1 MEDVNFEY
9 AWTRVCDNIKSRD
22 GVNSAQ
28 IDAFFSRL
36 KPQAWSKG
44 YLLLTADNE
53 FIKTQI
59 ERRFL
64 PLIEQSLEEMDGV
77 AYLVEIEVDET
88 QTDPRVS
95 TNSNNMR
102 AQSPSMPTN
111 TSGASSI
118 PTPGM
123 DQTAPSTTDPSVTPT
138 ASQNTM
144 AQTVPTRSE
153 ATVQPHQTPWITMA
167 QQAPQQIPQSQ
178 QPTAQ
183 QQMPQ
188 TTPPTPQQRPAQQQ
202 MPQPMQPGPF
212 SEQQP
217 TSGSEY
223 DPTYT
228 RPYRPGDYYRPET
241 YVPQTAT
248 RPPQPAMGYPPHD
261 EMVTVHR
268 NIEKANSSY
277 AFDDMYA
284 SPTKGM
290 DTLMSSLTFETFVIG
305 ESNKLAYSMAVN
317 VAEEPGKPT
326 LNPLFIY
333 GKSGL
338 GKTHLL
344 RAIQNY
350 IVDTRP
356 ELNVIY
362 VDANELINDYAW
374 SAIDHDRNKKSFM
387 AFQNR
392 YYAADVLLI
401 DDVQYLQ
408 GKTETVNIV
417 FQFFN
422 TLVDQ
427 GKQIVLSA
435 DRAPKTIDIDERYK
449 SRFNQGGTFD
459 IKPPEVETKLAIIK
473 NFIDEYKSTDTS
485 SDINI
490 PEDVQMYVAEISS
503 SNVRELK
510 SAVIK
515 LIANIKYSQSN
526 TITLDETKDL
536 LKDHFISSLNNR
548 LTTET
553 IQKVVEQYYKV
564 SHADLV
570 SNKRSRNIVY
580 ARQIAIYLCRT
591 LLDIPYGTIG
601 SKFNRD
607 HSTVMH
613 SCNQVESKM
622 QKERELQ
629 DELEMLTKLIK
640 EQ

>member
-1 MEDVNFEY
+1 MEDINFEH
-9 AWTRVCDNIKSRD
+9 AWTRVCDNIKSHD
-22 GVNSAQ
+22 GVNGAQ

-59 ERRFL
+59 EKRFL
-64 PLIEQSLEEMDGV
+64 PLIEQSLEEIDEV
-77 AYLVEIEVDET
+77 SYLVEIEVDET
-88 QTDPRVS
+88 QTENHAPTIAADDAAQSMSQQTPEPGFPFTATRPDQGPLTQAVQPPAMQPPSTSQGQPTPVQTPTMSEHQESAGVAARAEYPLGQDYQTQPGRVAQSKYQNEQGYQPLS
-95 TNSNNMR
+95 TNQVN
-102 AQSPSMPTN
+102 
-111 TSGASSI
+111 
-118 PTPGM
+118 PGY
-123 DQTAPSTTDPSVTPT
+123 Q
-138 ASQNTM
+138 
-144 AQTVPTRSE
+144 
-153 ATVQPHQTPWITMA
+153 VQPE
-167 QQAPQQIPQSQ
+167 
-178 QPTAQ
+178 
-183 QQMPQ
+183 
-188 TTPPTPQQRPAQQQ
+188 RPAQ
-202 MPQPMQPGPF
+202 PSYP
-212 SEQQP
+212 
-217 TSGSEY
+217 
-223 DPTYT
+223 PTYT
-228 RPYRPGDYYRPET
+228 RPYRPEDYYRPES
-241 YVPQTAT
+241 YIPQPPT
-248 RPPQPAMGYPPHD
+248 RPAQPVMGYPTHD
-261 EMVTVHR
+261 ET
-268 NIEKANSSY
+268 SSVRRGMGTPP
-277 AFDDMYA
+277 ASDALDDLYS
-284 SPTKGM
+284 SPVKGV
-290 DTLMSSLTFETFVIG
+290 DNLLSSLTFETFVIG

-317 VAEEPGKPT
+317 VAEDPGKPT

-350 IVDTRP
+350 IVETRP

-392 YYAADVLLI
+392 YFAADVLLI

-473 NFIDEYKSTDTS
+473 NFIDEYKNTDQA

-490 PEDVQMYVAEISS
+490 PEEVQMYVAEISS

-515 LIANIKYSQSN
+515 IIANIKYSQSD

-564 SHADLV
+564 SHADLI

-601 SKFNRD
+601 TKFNRD

-613 SCNQVESKM
+613 SCNQVEQKM